1 LDQIKPASTRESA
14 VARFG
19 VPLQG
24 PDSVIPPDA
33 ILSGRLAP
41 DLRGSLQASKY
52 GSGGYHNVPNGASI
66 VPDGVLI
73 LH

>member
-1 LDQIKPASTRESA
+1 
-14 VARFG
+14 
-19 VPLQG
+19 
-24 PDSVIPPDA
+24 
-33 ILSGRLAP
+33 
-41 DLRGSLQASKY
+41 LRGSLQASKY